1 MSPATK
7 YFNSYWNIYGHLPI
21 QVGSETVDE
30 MQIKEM
36 KELIEEKVN
45 ELMEEAAS
53 NKTADMSVIEERKSF
68 IF

>member
-1 MSPATK
+1 
-7 YFNSYWNIYGHLPI
+7 
-21 QVGSETVDE
+21 

-68 IF
+68 IFLIFINLFKFDQVDLFLNI

>member
-1 MSPATK
+1 
-7 YFNSYWNIYGHLPI
+7 
-21 QVGSETVDE
+21 

-68 IF
+68 IFLIFINLL